1 MERKSKKG
9 DVKRETRTNSQ
20 EEPAKVYRPRT
31 MALKSVNPD
40 TESDTPKPRIED
52 GEEPT
57 QKQSFTSKEKSFD
70 KPRKSRREDE
80 QEVGSSYKP
89 RTLKIK
95 NTEEVP
101 FRNRFAPD
109 DKDNTPEGEER
120 SERPAPKSK
129 RSEERDERPRKE
141 GFSAKPSR
149 FDDKDETPNVGGF
162 NARPYRTED
171 RGERPSKS
179 RFADKPSRFGR
190 DEERSNAKSR
200 FGSRSNEETKERG
213 DRFGSKP
220 SRFEKSG
227 DRMDRGDR
235 FSSKSKRSE
244 ESDNASGY
252 KPRTF
257 KKKNNDDYLPEP
269 KPRRESAKAENL
281 DREDDGLI
289 RLNKYIANSGL
300 CSRREADELIQGG
313 MISVNGEVITQL
325 GSRVNP
331 QDEICYKGKTLESE
345 RKVYILLNKPKDYVT
360 TVDDPHAKRTVM
372 DLIDGACDERVYP
385 VGRLDRNSTG
395 VLLLTNDGEMTKKLT
410 HPSFLKKKI
419 YYVELDKKV
428 SIEDLEKIRNG
439 VEVDGEILK
448 VDAVDYTEESD
459 GTEVG
464 VEIHTGQNRVV
475 RRIFESLFYRVVKLD
490 RVYFAGLTKKNL
502 PRGKWRFL
510 TQKEINMIKM
520 NRF

>member
-1 MERKSKKG
+1 MERSSKKRE
-9 DVKRETRTNSQ
+9 VKRETRTNAQ

-31 MALKSVNPD
+31 MTPKPVNPD
-40 TESDTPKPRIED
+40 TESETTKPHVAD
-52 GEEPT
+52 NAEEPT
-57 QKQSFTSKEKSFD
+57 KKRSYSAKEKSSE
-70 KPRKSRREDE
+70 KSSKSKSDE
-80 QEVGSSYKP
+80 KSGESSYKP

-95 NTEEVP
+95 NTEEVS

-109 DKDNTPEGEER
+109 DRDNSSESEER
-120 SERPAPKSK
+120 SERPSKK
-129 RSEERDERPRKE
+129 RSEERDERPKKE

-149 FDDKDETPNVGGF
+149 FDDKDQPTNIGGY

-179 RFADKPSRFGR
+179 RFSDKPSRSDRG
-190 DEERSNAKSR
+190 EERTSTKSR

-213 DRFGSKP
+213 DRFGSRP

-227 DRMDRGDR
+227 DRKERNDR
-235 FSSKSKRSE
+235 FDSKSRRNE
-244 ESDNASGY
+244 DSDNASGY
-252 KPRTF
+252 KSRTF
-257 KKKNNDDYLPEP
+257 KKKYDDEFTSTS
-269 KPRRESAKAENL
+269 KPRRESAKVEKTE
-281 DREDDGLI
+281 REDDGLI
-289 RLNKYIANSGL
+289 RLNKYVANSGL
-300 CSRREADELIQGG
+300 CSRREADELIQNG
-313 MISVNGEVITQL
+313 MISVNGVVITQL

-331 QDEICYKGKTLESE
+331 EDEICYKGKTLDAE

-360 TVDDPHAKRTVM
+360 TVEDPHAKRTVM
-372 DLIDGACDERVYP
+372 ELIDGACEERVYP

-410 HPSFLKKKI
+410 HPSFMKKKI
-419 YYVELDKKV
+419 YHVELDKKV
-428 SIEDLEKIRNG
+428 SVEDMEKIIQG

-448 VDAVDYTEESD
+448 VDSIDYTEDSN

-475 RRIFESLFYRVVKLD
+475 RRIFESLFYRVVRLD

-510 TQKEINMIKM
+510 TQKEVNMLKM

>member
-9 DVKRETRTNSQ
+9 DVKRETRTNAQ

-31 MALKSVNPD
+31 MALKSVEPD
-40 TESDTPKPRIED
+40 TESETTKPHVAD
-52 GEEPT
+52 NAEEPT
-57 QKQSFTSKEKSFD
+57 KKRSYSPKEKSSD
-70 KPRKSRREDE
+70 KSRGDE
-80 QEVGSSYKP
+80 TQGGESSYKP
-89 RTLKIK
+89 RTFKPK

-109 DKDNTPEGEER
+109 DRDNASESEEPG
-120 SERPAPKSK
+120 ERPISKPK
-129 RSEERDERPRKE
+129 RSEDRDERPKKD
-141 GFSAKPSR
+141 GFTAKPSR
-149 FDDKDETPNVGGF
+149 FDDNDESPKVGGY

-179 RFADKPSRFGR
+179 RFADKPTRSDRG
-190 DEERSNAKSR
+190 EERSNSRSR
-200 FGSRSNEETKERG
+200 FGSRSNEETRERS
-213 DRFGSKP
+213 DRFGAKP

-227 DRMDRGDR
+227 DRKERSDR
-235 FSSKSKRSE
+235 FESKPKRYE
-244 ESDNASGY
+244 DSDSTSGY
-252 KPRTF
+252 KSKTF
-257 KKKNNDDYLPEP
+257 KKKFDNDFASTSKP
-269 KPRRESAKAENL
+269 KRESAKVEKPE
-281 DREDDGLI
+281 REDDGLI
-289 RLNKYIANSGL
+289 RLNKYVANSGL
-300 CSRREADELIQGG
+300 CSRREADEMIQNGL
-313 MISVNGEVITQL
+313 ISVNGVVITQL
-325 GSRVNP
+325 GTRVNP
-331 QDEICYKGKTLESE
+331 NDEICHKGKALDAE

-360 TVDDPHAKRTVM
+360 TVEDPHAKRTVM
-372 DLIDGACDERVYP
+372 ELIDGACEERVYP

-395 VLLLTNDGEMTKKLT
+395 VLLLTNDGEMTKRLT

-428 SIEDLEKIRNG
+428 SEEDMEKVRQG
-439 VEVDGEILK
+439 VEVDGEMLT
-448 VDAVDYTEESD
+448 VDAVDYTEDSD

>member
-1 MERKSKKG
+1 MERTSKKRE
-9 DVKRETRTNSQ
+9 VKRETRTNAQ

-31 MALKSVNPD
+31 MAPKSVNPSS
-40 TESDTPKPRIED
+40 ESEITKPHVAD
-52 GEEPT
+52 NAEEPT
-57 QKQSFTSKEKSFD
+57 KKRSYSPKEKSSD
-70 KPRKSRREDE
+70 KPSKSRSDE
-80 QEVGSSYKP
+80 KQGGESSYKP

-109 DKDNTPEGEER
+109 DKDSASESEER
-120 SERPAPKSK
+120 SERPAKK
-129 RSEERDERPRKE
+129 RSEEREERPKKE
-141 GFSAKPSR
+141 SFFAKSSR
-149 FDDKDETPNVGGF
+149 SEDKDEPTNIGGY

-179 RFADKPSRFGR
+179 RFAEKPSRTNR
-190 DEERSNAKSR
+190 DEERSSAKSR
-200 FGSRSNEETKERG
+200 FGTRSNEETRERS
-213 DRFGSKP
+213 DRFGAKP
-220 SRFEKSG
+220 SRFEKSS
-227 DRMDRGDR
+227 DRKERSDR
-235 FSSKSKRSE
+235 FESKPKRYDD
-244 ESDNASGY
+244 SDNASGY
-252 KPRTF
+252 KSRTF
-257 KKKNNDDYLPEP
+257 KKKYDDEFTSTS
-269 KPRRESAKAENL
+269 KPRRESAKVEKTE
-281 DREDDGLI
+281 REDDGLI
-289 RLNKYIANSGL
+289 RLNKYVANSGL
-300 CSRREADELIQGG
+300 CSRREADEMIQNGL
-313 MISVNGEVITQL
+313 ISVNGEVITQL
-325 GSRVNP
+325 GTRVNP
-331 QDEICYKGKTLESE
+331 NDEICYKGKTLDAE

-360 TVDDPHAKRTVM
+360 TVEDPHAKRTVM
-372 DLIDGACDERVYP
+372 ELIDGACEERVYP

-410 HPSFLKKKI
+410 HPSFMKKKI
-419 YYVELDKKV
+419 YHVELDKKV
-428 SIEDLEKIRNG
+428 SAEDMEKISKG

-448 VDAVDYTEESD
+448 VDSIDYTEESN

-510 TQKEINMIKM
+510 TQKEVNVLKM